1 MQLDGWILQLSMWRC
16 SEELRARVVQ
26 LEVSSKKEAKHFIG
40 KVSWSQ
46 TPMFLCSTLVPSSE
60 TVPVNHYSLINWGLL
75 APLPPGF
82 LAVNCY
88 QPGFP

>member
-40 KVSWSQ
+40 KVSRPH
-46 TPMFLCSTLVPSSE
+46 TPMFLCSTLVLSSE
-60 TVPVNHYSLINWGLL
+60 TVLVNHYSLIN
-75 APLPPGF
+75 
-82 LAVNCY
+82 
-88 QPGFP
+88 